1 LPEFGQYALS
11 VFFFDKKSSE
21 TAIADFEK
29 VTVPVDSNAI
39 GEVSKQT
46 EPLIKQVITCL
57 KYLIQSISVQMV
69 IF

>member
-29 VTVPVDSNAI
+29 VASNYN
-39 GEVSKQT
+39 
-46 EPLIKQVITCL
+46 L
-57 KYLIQSISVQMV
+57 KVNTHFLN
-69 IF
+69 IFDI